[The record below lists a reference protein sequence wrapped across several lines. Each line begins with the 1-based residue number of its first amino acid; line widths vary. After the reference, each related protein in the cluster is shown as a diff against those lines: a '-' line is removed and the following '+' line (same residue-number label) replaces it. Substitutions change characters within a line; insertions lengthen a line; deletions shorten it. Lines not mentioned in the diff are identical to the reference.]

1 MAKSKW
7 ADVKDNLVLV
17 TDWRRDGLTE
27 EQVAKNLGISVT
39 TMEVYKKEHPE
50 FLKALK
56 AGKAVHIANVKGAL
70 AKRALGFT
78 AEERKTYIKE
88 DETGGVTRY
97 TEVSEKYYP
106 PDVAAISFTL
116 KNGDKDPVTG
126 KTKWSDNPAKIDIE
140 HEMLEIRR
148 KLEAE
153 RAW

>member
-1 MAKSKW
+1 M
-7 ADVKDNLVLV
+7 V
-17 TDWRRDGLTE
+17 DWRRDGLTE
-27 EQVAKNLGISVT
+27 EQVARNLGISVT

-56 AGKAVHIANVKGAL
+56 SGRGVHLANVKNAL
-70 AKRALGFT
+70 AKRALGFMV
-78 AEERKTYIKE
+78 EERKTYIKE
-88 DETGGVTRY
+88 DDNGVTKY

-140 HEMLEIRR
+140 HEMLEIRK